1 MSTRSSLDA
10 LASRVEALAFRAR
23 VFAAA
28 RRLFDSSGF
37 VETDTPV
44 GVIAPAPE
52 EYIEAPGAASF
63 FLRTSPELQMKRLLA
78 AGMKRIYQI
87 GPCFRL
93 GESGRLHRPEFSM
106 LEWYMAG
113 ASYLELLDFTKKLL
127 VAVAREV
134 NGSSVIEFRGGRIEL
149 DAPWH
154 AISVRDAFQLHA
166 GEDADRCAAE
176 DRFELVLVDKVEPA
190 LPKDR
195 PAVLIDYPSRF
206 GAFARP
212 KADDPTLCERW
223 EIYVGGVELANAYGE
238 LVDPKIQR
246 ERFEE
251 FTRTREKLGLAAYP
265 PAEAFLEAIDAGIP
279 ESSGCAL
286 GFDRLIMMLFGAGSL
301 DEVTYPLDS

>member
-1 MSTRSSLDA
+1 MSTRSSLEE
-10 LASRVEALAFRAR
+10 LASRVPALAFRAKA
-23 VFAAA
+23 FAAA
-28 RRLFDSSGF
+28 RRFFDSAGF

-78 AGMKRIYQI
+78 AGMRRIYQI

-93 GESGRLHRPEFSM
+93 GESGRIHRPEFAM

-113 ASYLELLDFTKKLL
+113 SSYLELLDFTKSLL
-127 VAVAREV
+127 VSMSKELR
-134 NGSSVIEFRGGRIEL
+134 GSSRISFRGMEIEL

-154 AISVRDAFQLHA
+154 LISVRDAFKSYA
-166 GEDADRCAAE
+166 GEDADRCADE

-195 PAVLIDYPSRF
+195 PSVLIDYPSRF

-212 KADDPTLCERW
+212 RKDDPTLCERW

-251 FTRTREKLGLAAYP
+251 FSKTRAKLGLAAYP
-265 PAEAFLEAIDAGIP
+265 EGTAFLEAIDAGIP

-286 GFDRLIMMLFGAGSL
+286 GFDRLVMLLRGADSL
-301 DEVTYPLDS
+301 DAIAYPLDS